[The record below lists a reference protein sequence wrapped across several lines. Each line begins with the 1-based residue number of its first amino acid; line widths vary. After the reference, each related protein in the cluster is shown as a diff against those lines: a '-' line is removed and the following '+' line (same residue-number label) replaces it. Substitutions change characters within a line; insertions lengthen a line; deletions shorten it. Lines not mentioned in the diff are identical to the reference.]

1 MSTTLL
7 RVLAQRRPASLLAQE
22 SPRPEDL
29 EAVLRAAAG
38 AKYDDR
44 PTGWRVAVTD
54 RRSASL
60 LAAAMAR
67 LASVPNLAAGAP
79 VEGQRR
85 SACSRLP
92 GSLQWA
98 SRGGVALA
106 LIFRHHPRAPGVQEG
121 PAGSGPHTAR
131 GAGSRVLRAGW
142 ATMWSRR
149 EVFDRE
155 LIRDFYSLDEHEEV
169 LGWLFVGHAASD
181 WQQLLPARAINL
193 PPRELEI
200 GLDLSRHGRNPRQ
213 DQRPVLE
220 CTGPP

>member
-7 RVLAQRRPASLLAQE
+7 RVLAQRRPASLLTQE

-44 PTGWRVAVTD
+44 PTGWRVAVTN

-60 LAAAMAR
+60 LAAAMAG
-67 LASVPNLAAGAP
+67 LTSVPNLTGPVPRLKGKKIRVLAAY
-79 VEGQRR
+79 R
-85 SACSRLP
+85 

-106 LIFRHHPRAPGVQEG
+106 LIFRHHPELPESKKDQRGQVHA
-121 PAGSGPHTAR
+121 AR
-131 GAGSRVLRAGW
+131 GVLEAAFYAQGW
-142 ATMWSRR
+142 ATMWSQR
-149 EVFDRE
+149 EPFDRE

-169 LGWLFVGHAASD
+169 LGWLFVGRAASD
-181 WQQLLPARAINL
+181 SVPARAINL
-193 PPRELEI
+193 PPREL
-200 GLDLSRHGRNPRQ
+200 
-213 DQRPVLE
+213 
-220 CTGPP
+220 

>member
-7 RVLAQRRPASLLAQE
+7 RVLAQRRPASLLTQE

-44 PTGWRVAVTD
+44 PTGWRVAVTN

-60 LAAAMAR
+60 LAAAMAG
-67 LASVPNLAAGAP
+67 LTSVPNLTGPVPRLKGKKIRVLAAY
-79 VEGQRR
+79 R
-85 SACSRLP
+85 

-106 LIFRHHPRAPGVQEG
+106 LIFRHHPELPESKKDQRGQVHA
-121 PAGSGPHTAR
+121 AR
-131 GAGSRVLRAGW
+131 GVLEAAFYAQGW
-142 ATMWSRR
+142 ATMWSQR
-149 EVFDRE
+149 EPFDRK

-169 LGWLFVGHAASD
+169 LGWLFVGRAASD
-181 WQQLLPARAINL
+181 SVPARAINL

-200 GLDLSRHGRNPRQ
+200 SWI
-213 DQRPVLE
+213 
-220 CTGPP
+220 

>member
-7 RVLAQRRPASLLAQE
+7 RVLAQRRPASLLTQE

-44 PTGWRVAVTD
+44 PTGWRVAVTN

-60 LAAAMAR
+60 LAAAMAG
-67 LASVPNLAAGAP
+67 LTSVPNLTGPVPRLKGKKIRVLAAY
-79 VEGQRR
+79 R
-85 SACSRLP
+85 

-106 LIFRHHPRAPGVQEG
+106 LIFRHHPELPESKKDQRGQVHA
-121 PAGSGPHTAR
+121 AR
-131 GAGSRVLRAGW
+131 GVLEAAFYAQGW
-142 ATMWSRR
+142 ATMWSQR
-149 EVFDRE
+149 EPFDRE
-155 LIRDFYSLDEHEEV
+155 LVRDFYSLDEHEEV
-169 LGWLFVGHAASD
+169 LGWLFVGRAASD
-181 WQQLLPARAINL
+181 SVPARAINL

-200 GLDLSRHGRNPRQ
+200 SWI
-213 DQRPVLE
+213 
-220 CTGPP
+220 

>member
-1 MSTTLL
+1 MAVMSTTLL
-7 RVLAQRRPASLLAQE
+7 RVLAQRRPASLLTQE

-44 PTGWRVAVTD
+44 PTGWRVAVTN

-60 LAAAMAR
+60 LAAAMAG
-67 LASVPNLAAGAP
+67 LTSVPNLTGPVPRLKGKKIRVLAAY
-79 VEGQRR
+79 R
-85 SACSRLP
+85 

-106 LIFRHHPRAPGVQEG
+106 LIFRHHPELPESKKDQRGQVHA
-121 PAGSGPHTAR
+121 AR
-131 GAGSRVLRAGW
+131 GVLEAAFYAQGW
-142 ATMWSRR
+142 ATMWSQR
-149 EVFDRE
+149 EPFDRE

-169 LGWLFVGHAASD
+169 LGWLFVGRAASD
-181 WQQLLPARAINL
+181 SMPARAINL

-200 GLDLSRHGRNPRQ
+200 SWI
-213 DQRPVLE
+213 
-220 CTGPP
+220 

>member
-1 MSTTLL
+1 MAVMSTTLL
-7 RVLAQRRPASLLAQE
+7 RVLAQRRPASLLTQE

-44 PTGWRVAVTD
+44 PTGWRVAVTN

-60 LAAAMAR
+60 LAAAMAG
-67 LASVPNLAAGAP
+67 LTSVPNLTGPVPRLKGKKIRVLAAY
-79 VEGQRR
+79 R
-85 SACSRLP
+85 

-106 LIFRHHPRAPGVQEG
+106 LVFRHHPELPESKKDQRGQVHA
-121 PAGSGPHTAR
+121 AR
-131 GAGSRVLRAGW
+131 GVLEAAFYAQGW
-142 ATMWSRR
+142 ATMWSQR
-149 EVFDRE
+149 EPFDRE

-169 LGWLFVGHAASD
+169 LGWLFVGRAASD
-181 WQQLLPARAINL
+181 SVPARAINL

-200 GLDLSRHGRNPRQ
+200 SWI
-213 DQRPVLE
+213 
-220 CTGPP
+220 

>member
-7 RVLAQRRPASLLAQE
+7 RVLAQRRPASLLTQE
-22 SPRPEDL
+22 SPRTEDL

-44 PTGWRVAVTD
+44 PTGWRVAVTN

-60 LAAAMAR
+60 LAAAMAG
-67 LASVPNLAAGAP
+67 LTSVPNLTGPVPRLKGKKIRVLAAY
-79 VEGQRR
+79 R
-85 SACSRLP
+85 

-106 LIFRHHPRAPGVQEG
+106 LVFRHHPELPESKKDQRGQVHA
-121 PAGSGPHTAR
+121 AR
-131 GAGSRVLRAGW
+131 GVLEAAFYAQGW
-142 ATMWSRR
+142 ATMWSQR
-149 EVFDRE
+149 EPFDRE

-169 LGWLFVGHAASD
+169 LGWLFVGRAASD
-181 WQQLLPARAINL
+181 SVPARAINL

-200 GLDLSRHGRNPRQ
+200 SWI
-213 DQRPVLE
+213 
-220 CTGPP
+220 

>member
-7 RVLAQRRPASLLAQE
+7 RVLAQRRPASLLTQE

-44 PTGWRVAVTD
+44 PTGWRVAVTN

-60 LAAAMAR
+60 LAAAMAG
-67 LASVPNLAAGAP
+67 LTSVPNLTGPVPRLKGKKIRVLAAY
-79 VEGQRR
+79 R
-85 SACSRLP
+85 

-106 LIFRHHPRAPGVQEG
+106 LIFRHHPELPESKKDQRGQVHA
-121 PAGSGPHTAR
+121 AR
-131 GAGSRVLRAGW
+131 GVLEAAFYAQGW
-142 ATMWSRR
+142 ATMWSQR
-149 EVFDRE
+149 EPFDRE

-169 LGWLFVGHAASD
+169 LGWLFVGRAASD
-181 WQQLLPARAINL
+181 SVPARAINL

-200 GLDLSRHGRNPRQ
+200 SWI
-213 DQRPVLE
+213 
-220 CTGPP
+220 

>member
-1 MSTTLL
+1 MAVMSTTLL
-7 RVLAQRRPASLLAQE
+7 RVLAQRRPASLLTQE

-44 PTGWRVAVTD
+44 PTGWRVAVTN

-60 LAAAMAR
+60 LAAAMAG
-67 LASVPNLAAGAP
+67 LTSVPNLTGPVPRLKGKKIRVLAAY
-79 VEGQRR
+79 R
-85 SACSRLP
+85 

-106 LIFRHHPRAPGVQEG
+106 LIFRHHPELPESKKDQRGQVHA
-121 PAGSGPHTAR
+121 AR
-131 GAGSRVLRAGW
+131 GVLEAAFYAQGW
-142 ATMWSRR
+142 ATMWSQR
-149 EVFDRE
+149 EPFDRK

-169 LGWLFVGHAASD
+169 LGWLFVGRAASD
-181 WQQLLPARAINL
+181 SVPARAINL

-200 GLDLSRHGRNPRQ
+200 SWI
-213 DQRPVLE
+213 
-220 CTGPP
+220 

>member
-1 MSTTLL
+1 MAVMSTTLL
-7 RVLAQRRPASLLAQE
+7 RVLAQRRPASLLTQE

-44 PTGWRVAVTD
+44 PTGWRVAVTN

-60 LAAAMAR
+60 LAAAMAG
-67 LASVPNLAAGAP
+67 LTSVPNLTGPVPRLKGKKIRVLAAY
-79 VEGQRR
+79 R
-85 SACSRLP
+85 

-106 LIFRHHPRAPGVQEG
+106 LIFRHHPELPESKKDQRGQVHA
-121 PAGSGPHTAR
+121 AR
-131 GAGSRVLRAGW
+131 GVLEAAFYAQGW
-142 ATMWSRR
+142 ATMWSQR
-149 EVFDRE
+149 EPFDRE

-169 LGWLFVGHAASD
+169 LGWLFVGRAASD
-181 WQQLLPARAINL
+181 SVPARAINL

-200 GLDLSRHGRNPRQ
+200 SWI
-213 DQRPVLE
+213 
-220 CTGPP
+220 

>member
-1 MSTTLL
+1 MAVMSTTLL
-7 RVLAQRRPASLLAQE
+7 RVLAQRRPASLLTQE

-44 PTGWRVAVTD
+44 PTGWRVAVTN

-60 LAAAMAR
+60 LAAAMAG
-67 LASVPNLAAGAP
+67 LTSVPNPTGPVPRLKGKKIRVLAAY
-79 VEGQRR
+79 R
-85 SACSRLP
+85 

-106 LIFRHHPRAPGVQEG
+106 LIFRHHPELPESKKDQRGQVHA
-121 PAGSGPHTAR
+121 AR
-131 GAGSRVLRAGW
+131 GVLEAAFYAQGW
-142 ATMWSRR
+142 ATMWSQR
-149 EVFDRE
+149 EPFDRE

-169 LGWLFVGHAASD
+169 LGWLFVGRAASD
-181 WQQLLPARAINL
+181 SVPARAINL

-200 GLDLSRHGRNPRQ
+200 SWI
-213 DQRPVLE
+213 
-220 CTGPP
+220 

>member
-1 MSTTLL
+1 MAVMSTTLL
-7 RVLAQRRPASLLAQE
+7 RVLAQRRPASLLTQE

-44 PTGWRVAVTD
+44 PTGWRVAVTN

-60 LAAAMAR
+60 LAAAMAG
-67 LASVPNLAAGAP
+67 LTSVPNLTGPVPRLKGKKIRVLAAY
-79 VEGQRR
+79 R
-85 SACSRLP
+85 

-106 LIFRHHPRAPGVQEG
+106 LVFQHHPELPESKKDQRGQVHA
-121 PAGSGPHTAR
+121 AR
-131 GAGSRVLRAGW
+131 GVLEAAFYAQGW
-142 ATMWSRR
+142 ATMWSQR
-149 EVFDRE
+149 EPFDRK

-169 LGWLFVGHAASD
+169 LGWLFVGRAASD
-181 WQQLLPARAINL
+181 SVPARAINL

-200 GLDLSRHGRNPRQ
+200 SWI
-213 DQRPVLE
+213 
-220 CTGPP
+220 

>member
-1 MSTTLL
+1 MAVMSTTLL
-7 RVLAQRRPASLLAQE
+7 RVLAQRRPASLLTQE

-44 PTGWRVAVTD
+44 PTGWRVAVTN

-60 LAAAMAR
+60 LAAAMAG
-67 LASVPNLAAGAP
+67 LTSGPNLTGPVPRLKGKKIRVLAAY
-79 VEGQRR
+79 R
-85 SACSRLP
+85 

-106 LIFRHHPRAPGVQEG
+106 LIFRHHPELPESKKDQRGQVHA
-121 PAGSGPHTAR
+121 AR
-131 GAGSRVLRAGW
+131 GVLEAAFYAQGW
-142 ATMWSRR
+142 ATMWSQR
-149 EVFDRE
+149 EPFDRE

-169 LGWLFVGHAASD
+169 LGWLFVGRAASD
-181 WQQLLPARAINL
+181 SVPARAINL

-200 GLDLSRHGRNPRQ
+200 SWI
-213 DQRPVLE
+213 
-220 CTGPP
+220 